1 MCKPDCTPA
10 DRELNRCGLHFIV
23 LFCVQESTCIARTR
37 CLLANPGITCWPIL
51 GSHVGQSLGSLVC
64 VIVDFGVAGGDRHHK
79 VDTPPEPRGA
89 GPAAEAADV
98 QP

>member
-1 MCKPDCTPA
+1 M
-10 DRELNRCGLHFIV
+10 
-23 LFCVQESTCIARTR
+23 QESTCIARIR
-37 CLLANPGITCWPIL
+37 CLLANPWDHMLANPGITCSPIL
-51 GSHVGQSLGSLVC
+51 GSHVSQSLGSLVC